1 MSWGLAARARARPRT
16 SGLPDVVSPLPR
28 FTTGD
33 RVTFIPGRT
42 KKDGNVR
49 RGVYTVVRAL
59 PIAAQGRQYRIK
71 SDLDE
76 HERVVDEAQL
86 RPEAQGRMP
95 L

>member
-1 MSWGLAARARARPRT
+1 MSWRLAARARSLPRT
-16 SGLPDVVSPLPR
+16 SGLPDMASAQPK

-33 RVTFIPGRT
+33 RVIFIPGTTRS
-42 KKDGNVR
+42 DGNVR

-59 PIAAQGRQYRIK
+59 PVAGRGHQYRIK
-71 SDLDE
+71 SDMDE

-86 RPEAQGRMP
+86 RPEKQDRTP